1 MFYAGKE
8 HNDNVE
14 HFAHNQNDA
23 VNSNLTSQLKQQL
36 TIGTFL
42 VFFCYIR
49 QTQVEPDLKL
59 SLIKCPE
66 SP

>member
-42 VFFCYIR
+42 VFFLHSANPSGAGSE
-49 QTQVEPDLKL
+49 T
-59 SLIKCPE
+59 SLNKMF
-66 SP
+66 